1 VEKWTPEREARSR
14 HASHAF
20 GRGSSVW
27 MRMLPQSVE
36 DVFGPG
42 RASLQ
47 WSVILSAFT
56 ILVPMLGIGAIWFAL
71 RCRRQNGARWFA
83 ALLAACW
90 CMVLG
95 AAFRLFGGLPI
106 IP

>member
-1 VEKWTPEREARSR
+1 MAKWTPEREQRSR
-14 HASHAF
+14 EASRAF

-27 MRMLPQSVE
+27 MRMLPQTVD

-47 WSVILSAFT
+47 WSIILSAFT
-56 ILVPMLGIGAIWFAL
+56 ILVPMLAIGAIWFAL
-71 RCRRQNGARWFA
+71 RCRREKGPRWLA

-90 CMVLG
+90 CTLLG
-95 AAFRLFGGLPI
+95 VAFRLFGGLPI

>member
-1 VEKWTPEREARSR
+1 MKWTPEREQQSR
-14 HASHAF
+14 HASRAY

-27 MRMLPQSVE
+27 MRMLPQTVE

-47 WSVILSAFT
+47 WSIILSAFT
-56 ILVPMLGIGAIWFAL
+56 ILVPMFSIAAIWFAL
-71 RCRRQNGARWFA
+71 RCRRQKGDRWLA

-90 CMVLG
+90 CALLG
-95 AAFRLFGGLPI
+95 IAFRLFGGLPI

>member
-1 VEKWTPEREARSR
+1 MPKWTPEREQRSR

-27 MRMLPQSVE
+27 MRMLPQSID
-36 DVFGPG
+36 DVYGPG
-42 RASLQ
+42 RASLE
-47 WSVILSAFT
+47 WSVILSALT
-56 ILVPMLGIGAIWFAL
+56 ILVPMLVVPAIYFAL
-71 RCRRQNGARWFA
+71 RCRRQHGPRWLV

-90 CMVLG
+90 CALLG
-95 AAFRLFGGLPI
+95 SAFRLFGGLPI